1 MEWLEQIPLVFSDPA
16 LIKRAL
22 NRPNQIY
29 AQRKQAAIAA
39 EQAVAEKDHAEDEAE
54 DEAEEEQD
62 GAADRTHVENEA
74 VDHDFTV
81 EGSVGDPGKVGAEDD
96 PTANLDIAQTS
107 KGAAVLPYEH
117 RS

>member
-39 EQAVAEKDHAEDEAE
+39 EQAVAEKDHAE

-107 KGAAVLPYEH
+107 KGNAVLPYEY